1 MIKIRKLTAGD
12 RETYFALAN
21 EFYHSEAVLHPV
33 PQANIDATFRELM
46 RDGAYLE
53 AQIIEWNEE
62 IAGFALWA
70 KTYSQ
75 EAGGM
80 VLWLEELFL
89 RPAFRS
95 LGLGKK
101 YMEWM
106 LENRDA
112 SVKRFRL
119 EIEEDNHNAKELY
132 LQSGFKML
140 DYRQMY
146 IDFK

>member
-1 MIKIRKLTAGD
+1 
-12 RETYFALAN
+12 
-21 EFYHSEAVLHPV
+21 
-33 PQANIDATFRELM
+33 M